1 MGKIIDLSKTQLRR
15 SIRETLSIAWPNN
28 HHWKR
33 TGKPAKI
40 SFMISREEALRS
52 DSMKILDVALQN
64 VAFHFN
70 YCRMHNFLISVK
82 FAPQENSASE
92 YMSIILYIF
101 PDARGPKGI
110 TECFLWML
118 GYIDS
123 LFRVLKG
130 SSLWYPEIFEPYET
144 GEYLANLGLRVCLK
158 GVHDHD

>member
-40 SFMISREEALRS
+40 SFMISREEAERA
-52 DSMKILDVALQN
+52 DSMTIFDVALQN

-70 YCRMHNFLISVK
+70 YAQIHNFLISCK
-82 FAPQENSASE
+82 FASQEDDSGP
-92 YMSIILYIF
+92 YVTVILYVF
-101 PDARGPKGI
+101 PDARGTKGLDS
-110 TECFLWML
+110 CFLWML

-123 LFRVLKG
+123 IFRVLKG
-130 SSLWYPEIFEPYET
+130 SQLWYPEVWEPRET
-144 GEYLANLGLRVCLK
+144 DKYLMDLGFQVCLK
-158 GVHDHD
+158 GAHDHD